1 MILRLLSQL
10 VLATTLL
17 QVYPHDAGMVERY
30 ATLPAAE
37 QRQPGV
43 FEAMDL
49 LRTELPA
56 APDASRAPRKVE
68 PNSVGVVTSA
78 VSAIVVDRATGA
90 TLYEKNVAE
99 PRSIGSITKLMTA
112 FVFLKG
118 NPDLTSPSALQAS
131 DVRSGGMQHVAVG
144 DTVTIGDL
152 LRASLVGS
160 DNSSTAALVR
170 LSGLSDGDFVAK
182 MNETAADIGM
192 RATTFYDP
200 TGLSADNRS
209 VAPDVVRLIDAA
221 MRVDVIRE
229 ATELAVTTFR
239 GSSGRVYS
247 IDTTDELLNSFLNR
261 APYKVI
267 GGKTGFLPEAG
278 YCLGSLVSENE
289 GHELIVVVLGS
300 ETITGRFQDVKALS
314 AWAYK
319 VFEWPN
325 EKKSL

>member
-1 MILRLLSQL
+1 MTQLL
-10 VLATTLL
+10 LATTLL

-43 FEAMDL
+43 FEAMSL
-49 LRTELPA
+49 LRAELPA
-56 APDASRAPRKVE
+56 ASDASRAPRKIE

-78 VSAIVVDRATGA
+78 MSAIVVDRATGSV
-90 TLYEKNVAE
+90 LYEKNVEE

-118 NPDLTSPSALQAS
+118 NPDLSSPSALQAS
-131 DVRSGGMQHVAVG
+131 DVRSGGMQHVSVG
-144 DTVTIGDL
+144 DTVTVGDL
-152 LRASLVGS
+152 LRASLIGS

-182 MNETAADIGM
+182 MNESAAELGM
-192 RATTFYDP
+192 RATTFLDP
-200 TGLSADNRS
+200 TGLSAENRS
-209 VAPDVVRLIDAA
+209 VAPDVVKLIDAA

-229 ATELAVTTFR
+229 STQQPVASFR

-247 IDTTDELLNSFLNR
+247 IETTDDLLHSFLNQ
-261 APYKVI
+261 APYKVV

-278 YCLGSLVSENE
+278 YCLGSLVSEND

-300 ETITGRFQDVKALS
+300 ETINGRFQDVKALS

-319 VFEWPN
+319 VFEWPD
-325 EKKSL
+325 ERKSTL